1 MYTKC
6 HNWCKNFFDQP
17 AKGNLRTYDNIQKIV
32 ADEGDY
38 YTTACLL
45 DYAYFKENC
54 KSVAV
59 DLSKH
64 QALHADPKQIQQINF
79 PGNLNR
85 PAITMIFFIIKETKE
100 IISSFWQGTTR
111 VVKHRMNQC
120 NTLNLNLSNSEL
132 NRLKSKSGIRNG
144 TEVILDLSS
153 NVISD
158 SNDKINFTLKLLL
171 TDTQVSRIRKAFTN
185 NSSTNIKLSK
195 TQLSKMVQSGGFI
208 KYTADVVLRKIQKE
222 SPILAKDATEY
233 FVGKK
238 INELGKK
245 LQKVNF

>member
-1 MYTKC
+1 
-6 HNWCKNFFDQP
+6 
-17 AKGNLRTYDNIQKIV
+17 
-32 ADEGDY
+32 
-38 YTTACLL
+38 
-45 DYAYFKENC
+45 
-54 KSVAV
+54 
-59 DLSKH
+59 
-64 QALHADPKQIQQINF
+64 
-79 PGNLNR
+79 
-85 PAITMIFFIIKETKE
+85 
-100 IISSFWQGTTR
+100 
-111 VVKHRMNQC
+111 MNQC

-171 TDTQVSRIRKAFTN
+171 TDTRVSRIRKAFTN
-185 NSSTNIKLSK
+185 NSSNNIKLSK